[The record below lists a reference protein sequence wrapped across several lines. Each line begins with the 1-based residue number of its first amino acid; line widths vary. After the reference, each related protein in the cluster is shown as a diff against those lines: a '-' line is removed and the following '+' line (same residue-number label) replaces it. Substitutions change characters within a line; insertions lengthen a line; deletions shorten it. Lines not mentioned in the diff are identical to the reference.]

1 MAIVDM
7 IPTLPDKELAV
18 LKGNADR
25 LASSGTPKQQAQAA
39 ELMPSIVAELAARLA
54 LKPTKRAPVKGKK
67 AAAAAEAESES
78 EDEEEAEEEDEE
90 EPEPVE
96 G

>member
-18 LKGNADR
+18 LKDNALR
-25 LASSGTPKQQAQAA
+25 LAGSGTPKQQAQAA
-39 ELMPSIVAELAARLA
+39 ELMPSIDAEVAARLA
-54 LKPTKRAPVKGKK
+54 RKPPKRAPAKGRK
-67 AAAAAEAESES
+67 AAAVVEVEDENEAE
-78 EDEEEAEEEDEE
+78 DEV
-90 EPEPVE
+90 EPIE

>member
-54 LKPTKRAPVKGKK
+54 LKPAKRAPVKRKK
-67 AAAAAEAESES
+67 AAAAAVEEEAEV
-78 EDEEEAEEEDEE
+78 EAEEEDEE

>member
-54 LKPTKRAPVKGKK
+54 LKPAKRAPVKRTK
-67 AAAAAEAESES
+67 AAAAAVEVEEEAEEETED
-78 EDEEEAEEEDEE
+78 EDEEEAE
-90 EPEPVE
+90 PVE

>member
-7 IPTLPDKELAV
+7 IPTLLDKELAV
-18 LKGNADR
+18 LKGNAER

-39 ELMPSIVAELAARLA
+39 ELMPSIDAEVAARLA
-54 LKPTKRAPVKGKK
+54 LKPTKRAPAKTKK
-67 AAAAAEAESES
+67 AAAAAAAAAE
-78 EDEEEAEEEDEE
+78 EEVEAEEEDEE